1 MSRFEKLSHV
11 IWLCQYHIIWAPKYC
26 YKVLQRRITVIIQA
40 ERLGCNIVEL
50 NIQNDQVHL
59 LIKVPPKVSIS
70 ALMGTLKG
78 KSAIRV
84 FRNVHGISS
93 TL

>member
-1 MSRFEKLSHV
+1 MGEVRK
-11 IWLCQYHIIWAPKYC
+11 
-26 YKVLQRRITVIIQA
+26 TVIIQT
-40 ERLGCNIVEL
+40 ERLGCNIMEL
-50 NIQNDQVHL
+50 NIHAHL

-84 FRNVHGISS
+84 FSQYPELKHHPYWGI
-93 TL
+93 TFGLKVTVLKP